1 MRRTIGL
8 AGALL
13 LGVLAFAPGAR
24 AAGGPRDFVTVGGQH
39 LAGGTGPELVAVGVS
54 VHSGPT
60 GEDPKGSF
68 TFTVKGQGQHAIHA
82 KVTCLIVAGNEA
94 FATARFTQPK
104 SSAGQIVVLDAVD
117 NGTPGRSSTPDMIRF
132 SFSQIVL
139 VSPDCYLPL
148 LPPVAVQRGNVAVH
162 DASP

>member
-68 TFTVKGQGQHAIHA
+68 TFTVKGQG
-82 KVTCLIVAGNEA
+82 
-94 FATARFTQPK
+94 
-104 SSAGQIVVLDAVD
+104 
-117 NGTPGRSSTPDMIRF
+117 
-132 SFSQIVL
+132 
-139 VSPDCYLPL
+139 
-148 LPPVAVQRGNVAVH
+148 
-162 DASP
+162 